1 MMEEHG
7 WFRQFS
13 ATRWHHQLKTVWML
27 WVSMGSY
34 ALMTQQREGQNEI
47 AFGLR
52 SGKQCMSSYSKFIIA
67 RICNTYNNSVRTL
80 IVLLWKNNCI
90 MCMYIKL
97 LFKACLKSIV
107 SLNIKIHIMSLEKN
121 IFLHKFFQQN
131 ETK

>member
-1 MMEEHG
+1 
-7 WFRQFS
+7 
-13 ATRWHHQLKTVWML
+13 
-27 WVSMGSY
+27 
-34 ALMTQQREGQNEI
+34 
-47 AFGLR
+47 
-52 SGKQCMSSYSKFIIA
+52 MSSYSKFIIA

-90 MCMYIKL
+90 MCMYIKP